1 MGRMTATL
9 PAPGRTPARIL
20 IVEDEETLAEVVS
33 MALRLEGWEVRSTF
47 DGATAVDDAS
57 GFSPDV
63 IVLDIMLP
71 HVDGVTVVRRL
82 REEHDETPVL
92 FLTAR
97 DELDDR
103 IAAYTAGGDDYL
115 TKPFSLET
123 VVDHVRQLLLTRGH
137 LTENASTA
145 TLAAAAALS
154 REPDGG

>member
-1 MGRMTATL
+1 MTRTL
-9 PAPGRTPARIL
+9 SASVQSPARIL
-20 IVEDEETLAEVVS
+20 VVEDEEPLAEVVT
-33 MALRLEGWEVRSTF
+33 MALRLEGWDVRSTF
-47 DGATAVDDAS
+47 DGAAAIDDAN
-57 GFSPDV
+57 GFHPDV

-71 HVDGVTVVRRL
+71 HLDGVSVVRRL

-103 IAAYTAGGDDYL
+103 IAAYTAGGDDYM

-123 VVDHVRQLLLTRGH
+123 VVEHVRALLATRGH

-145 TLAAAAALS
+145 TLAATRTADQS
-154 REPDGG
+154 R

>member
-1 MGRMTATL
+1 MTPPESGR
-9 PAPGRTPARIL
+9 PPARIL
-20 IVEDEETLAEVVS
+20 VVEDEQPLAEVVS
-33 MALRLEGWEVRSTF
+33 LALRLEGWEVRSTF
-47 DGATAVDDAS
+47 DGATAVDDAT

-71 HVDGVTVVRRL
+71 HVDGVSVVRRL

-97 DELDDR
+97 DELNDR

-123 VVDHVRQLLLTRGH
+123 VVNHVRALLVAHSDPYG
-137 LTENASTA
+137 
-145 TLAAAAALS
+145 
-154 REPDGG
+154 P

>member
-1 MGRMTATL
+1 MTRTL
-9 PAPGRTPARIL
+9 SASSAPARIL
-20 IVEDEETLAEVVS
+20 VVEDEEPLAEVVS

-47 DGATAVDDAS
+47 DGATALDDAT

-71 HVDGVTVVRRL
+71 HVDGVTLVRRL

-123 VVDHVRQLLLTRGH
+123 VVDHVRELLSTHGH

-145 TLAAAAALS
+145 ALAASASAHEEQ
-154 REPDGG
+154 RRH

>member
-1 MGRMTATL
+1 MTSTI
-9 PAPGRTPARIL
+9 PALGNAPARIL
-20 IVEDEETLAEVVS
+20 VVEDEEPLAEVVS

-47 DGATAVDDAS
+47 DGATAVEDAT
-57 GFSPDV
+57 GFHPDV

-82 REEHDETPVL
+82 REVHDETPVL

-103 IAAYTAGGDDYL
+103 IAAYTAGGDDYM

-123 VVDHVRQLLLTRGH
+123 VVDHVRELLSTRGR
-137 LTENASTA
+137 LTENPSTGSLAGASHGPELDRA
-145 TLAAAAALS
+145 
-154 REPDGG
+154 

>member
-1 MGRMTATL
+1 MTTL
-9 PAPGRTPARIL
+9 PAPGRTPVRIL
-20 IVEDEETLAEVVS
+20 VVEDEEPLAEVIS
-33 MALRLEGWEVRSTF
+33 MALRLEGWEVRSVF
-47 DGATAVDDAS
+47 DGASAVDDVT
-57 GFSPDV
+57 GFHPDV
-63 IVLDIMLP
+63 IVLDILLP

-123 VVDHVRQLLLTRGH
+123 VVDHVRELLLTHGH

-145 TLAAAAALS
+145 SLAAAVDLRRA
-154 REPDGG
+154 

>member
-1 MGRMTATL
+1 
-9 PAPGRTPARIL
+9 
-20 IVEDEETLAEVVS
+20 

-47 DGATAVDDAS
+47 DGATAVDDAT
-57 GFSPDV
+57 GFHPDV

-82 REEHDETPVL
+82 REVHDETPVL

-103 IAAYTAGGDDYL
+103 IAAYTAGGDDYM

-123 VVDHVRQLLLTRGH
+123 VVDHVRELLSTHGR
-137 LTENASTA
+137 LTENPSASS
-145 TLAAAAALS
+145 LAASSLDTE
-154 REPDGG
+154 RDGA

>member
-1 MGRMTATL
+1 MTRSLSAS
-9 PAPGRTPARIL
+9 PPSPARIL
-20 IVEDEETLAEVVS
+20 VVEDEEPLAEVVS
-33 MALRLEGWEVRSTF
+33 MALRLEGWEVRSTS
-47 DGATAVDDAS
+47 DGATAVDDAN

-71 HVDGVTVVRRL
+71 HVDGVSVVRRL

-103 IAAYTAGGDDYL
+103 IAAYTAGGDDYM

-123 VVDHVRQLLLTRGH
+123 VVEHVRELLATRGH

-145 TLAAAAALS
+145 VLA
-154 REPDGG
+154 RDRG

>member
-1 MGRMTATL
+1 MTSTI
-9 PAPGRTPARIL
+9 PALGHAPARIL
-20 IVEDEETLAEVVS
+20 VVEDEEPLAEVVS

-47 DGATAVDDAS
+47 DGATAVDDAT
-57 GFSPDV
+57 GFRPDV

-82 REEHDETPVL
+82 REVHDETPVL

-103 IAAYTAGGDDYL
+103 IAAYTAGGDDYM

-123 VVDHVRQLLLTRGH
+123 VVDHVRELLSTRGR
-137 LTENASTA
+137 LTENPSTGS
-145 TLAAAAALS
+145 LSALS
-154 REPDGG
+154 RGAEPDRA